1 MPVLSMPV
9 QSKLVSF
16 HSLTRSIFFASF
28 YSVADVSST
37 VTFTCNGKA
46 SGYYADP
53 ETCRMYYVC
62 DSGDIY
68 RLPCDLGTYFDPVTI
83 TCSLI
88 EDVPCNAPNLPLF
101 CDSRQDGVFPDI
113 DDCSSF
119 YICVFSLTYPISC
132 VDGLIWNQDLESCV
146 LAENGNC
153 DLSQE
158 SFSCDGRGHGYY
170 PDLADCTGY
179 YHCAGRNTPYRSS
192 CGQLYWNQQIGG
204 CDFPDNVACNAK

>member
-1 MPVLSMPV
+1 MDTLIDLRLIVLLAV
-9 QSKLVSF
+9 YVVLVEALP
-16 HSLTRSIFFASF
+16 HRRQA
-28 YSVADVSST
+28 SVADVSST

-132 VDGLIWNQDLESCV
+132 VDGLIWNQDFGKLC
-146 LAENGNC
+146 LG
-153 DLSQE
+153 
-158 SFSCDGRGHGYY
+158 
-170 PDLADCTGY
+170 
-179 YHCAGRNTPYRSS
+179 
-192 CGQLYWNQQIGG
+192 
-204 CDFPDNVACNAK
+204 